1 MQGHV
6 EPDARMMNSAPAAVT
21 WRPIRHEG
29 EPTYRLHV
37 LQINSV
43 EKEEPDRAR
52 TSHSWVFFSLS
63 FLGFNEGLTCCCSP
77 QRSLLL
83 PGVGLLVLLPG
94 PGATHTL
101 SSASTRGGGGCG
113 GEQPRRAY
121 SCCCCP
127 SPHFHN
133 HLELNSAASLE
144 PLEFSLVGSGTQTV
158 ILQKTV

>member
-1 MQGHV
+1 M
-6 EPDARMMNSAPAAVT
+6 EPDARMMNLAPAAVT

-43 EKEEPDRAR
+43 EQEEPDHAPM
-52 TSHSWVFFSLS
+52 SHSWVFFSPF
-63 FLGFNEGLTCCCSP
+63 FLGI
-77 QRSLLL
+77 QRGTHMLLQ
-83 PGVGLLVLLPG
+83 PSAFAAAARCGAPG
-94 PGATHTL
+94 PAAGPRGHAHTL
-101 SSASTRGGGGCG
+101 ISEHAGRWGSP